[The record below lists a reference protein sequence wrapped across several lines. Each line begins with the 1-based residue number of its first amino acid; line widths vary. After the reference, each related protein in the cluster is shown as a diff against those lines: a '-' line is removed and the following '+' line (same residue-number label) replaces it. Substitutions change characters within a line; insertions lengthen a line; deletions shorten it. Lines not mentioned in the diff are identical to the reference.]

1 MRVIVTLTIDGIKE
15 TRLEGETAVFDR
27 GVKYERGY
35 DSRLKDIGFWLSD
48 WRYAEVGANN
58 HKSRVFIP
66 WTSCLLVETLEE
78 EEKYE

>member
-1 MRVIVTLTIDGIKE
+1 MKVIVTLLDMGKE

-35 DSRLKDIGFWLSD
+35 DSRLKDIGFWLSA

-58 HKSRVFIP
+58 RKSRVFIP